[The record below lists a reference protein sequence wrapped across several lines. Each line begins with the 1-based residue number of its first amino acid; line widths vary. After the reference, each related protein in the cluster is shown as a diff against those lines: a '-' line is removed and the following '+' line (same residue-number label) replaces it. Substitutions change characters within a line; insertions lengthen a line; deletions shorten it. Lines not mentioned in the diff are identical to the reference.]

1 MKNRFAVGINYLQLF
16 GSFMIYSFA
25 GIFAKIAA
33 SQDNIIYTLFF
44 IFIEFCL
51 FGVYAIIWQQ
61 VLKKFQLTVAMSCK
75 GVTLVYALCWS
86 VFFFNETL
94 TIWNIIGVVL
104 VIIGIMVVARDD

>member
-1 MKNRFAVGINYLQLF
+1 MKRVVILKNYLQLLGTF
-16 GSFMIYSFA
+16 LIYSFA

-33 SQDNIIYTLFF
+33 SQDAIINTVFF
-44 IFIEFCL
+44 IFVEFFL

-61 VLKKFQLTVAMSCK
+61 VLKKFQLTIAMSCK
-75 GVTLVYALCWS
+75 GVTLLYALCWS
-86 VFFFNETL
+86 VFFFHEIL